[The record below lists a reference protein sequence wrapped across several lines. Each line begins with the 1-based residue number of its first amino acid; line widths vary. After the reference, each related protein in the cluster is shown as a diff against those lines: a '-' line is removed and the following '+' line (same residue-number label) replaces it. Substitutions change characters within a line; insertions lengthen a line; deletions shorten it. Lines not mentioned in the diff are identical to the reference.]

1 MPLSRR
7 GWVLALPLLLVP
19 RAAHATDAVAAQA
32 LFDEAKQ
39 LMADGRYTAACPK
52 FAESQQAD
60 PGLGTQFHLADCWQH
75 VGRVASAWA
84 LFREVESQA
93 RTRGETGRERV
104 AHDRAAALEPFL
116 PKLVILPRQGDTAAG
131 MTIRRDGV
139 DVGREQWGVEVPV
152 DPGAHDV
159 AVYAPGKQPW
169 GTGVEVPME
178 GKVVTVDVPP
188 LSTLPNAV
196 PVAGA
201 TPWHPPPSPA
211 AMPPAPGAG
220 TAATA
225 TIVPLGTGATSM
237 MPGIPGETPVVEH
250 PGGVQRAIG
259 WFFVGAGV
267 VGLGAGGYFA
277 SQWLSYRNQ
286 SDPLCPGNLCT
297 PAGAQLRDNSTS
309 QGVAALIAGG
319 GGAISLIVGAALVVT
334 APAPRIVPTP
344 AARLQVVPIVDAHR
358 GGLGLQG
365 AW

>member
-1 MPLSRR
+1 
-7 GWVLALPLLLVP
+7 
-19 RAAHATDAVAAQA
+19 
-32 LFDEAKQ
+32 
-39 LMADGRYTAACPK
+39 
-52 FAESQQAD
+52 
-60 PGLGTQFHLADCWQH
+60 
-75 VGRVASAWA
+75 
-84 LFREVESQA
+84 
-93 RTRGETGRERV
+93 
-104 AHDRAAALEPFL
+104 
-116 PKLVILPRQGDTAAG
+116 
-131 MTIRRDGV
+131 
-139 DVGREQWGVEVPV
+139 
-152 DPGAHDV
+152 
-159 AVYAPGKQPW
+159 
-169 GTGVEVPME
+169 
-178 GKVVTVDVPP
+178 
-188 LSTLPNAV
+188 
-196 PVAGA
+196 
-201 TPWHPPPSPA
+201 
-211 AMPPAPGAG
+211 MPPAPGAG
-220 TAATA
+220 TAASV
-225 TIVPLGTGATSM
+225 TIVSPGTGATSM

>member
-7 GWVLALPLLLVP
+7 GWFLALPLLLAP
-19 RAAHATDAVAAQA
+19 RTAHATDAVAAQA

-84 LFREVESQA
+84 LFRDVESQA
-93 RTRGETGRERV
+93 RARGEASRERV

-116 PKLVILPRQGDTAAG
+116 PKLSIVPRPGETAG
-131 MTIRRDGV
+131 MTIRRDGTEI
-139 DVGREQWGVEVPV
+139 GREQWGVEVPV
-152 DPGAHDV
+152 DPGTHDV

-169 GTGVEVPME
+169 GTGVEVPMA
-178 GKVVTVDVPP
+178 GGIVTVDVPS
-188 LSTLPNAV
+188 LLTLPNVV
-196 PVAGA
+196 PMAA
-201 TPWHPPPSPA
+201 ASPARPPAPA
-211 AMPPAPGAG
+211 AMPAPAATG

-225 TIVPLGTGATSM
+225 TVAPPGTGSTSM
-237 MPGIPGETPVVEH
+237 MPGNPGETPVIEN

-267 VGLGAGGYFA
+267 VGLASGGYFT
-277 SQWLSYRNQ
+277 SQWLSYRDQ
-286 SDPLCPGNLCT
+286 SDPLCPGGSCT
-297 PAGAQLRDNSTS
+297 PSGAQLRSNSTS
-309 QGVAALIAGG
+309 QGRAAIIAGG
-319 GGAISLIVGAALVVT
+319 GGALSLIIGAALVAM
-334 APAPRIVPTP
+334 APGPRVVPSPT
-344 AARLQVVPIVDAHR
+344 AARLEVVPIVDAHR

-365 AW
+365 VW